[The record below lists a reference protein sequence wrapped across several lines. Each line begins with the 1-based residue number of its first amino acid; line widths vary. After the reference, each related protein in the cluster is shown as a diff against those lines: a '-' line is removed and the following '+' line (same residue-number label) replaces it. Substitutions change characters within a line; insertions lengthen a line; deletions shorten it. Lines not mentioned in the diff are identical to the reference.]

1 MIKTLPFIMKLFGRN
16 LIAMYS
22 EEHKKYLKK
31 LKKEKFFIIFF
42 RIFII
47 IFLLLIWE
55 ILARFNII
63 NTFLMSSPSKIII
76 TTIDLFKNY
85 NLISHIFIT
94 SYETILSFSIAT
106 GIGIL
111 IASIFWINESIAKI
125 FDPYLTILNS
135 LPKVS
140 LGPLIII
147 WMGANTSSIIL
158 MAILIEVFTTIISLY
173 NAFIKTDYYKIILF
187 KSLGASKFQ
196 IFIKLVFRG
205 NLPTLINTLK
215 INVSLSLIGVIMGE
229 LLVSKKGLG
238 YLINFGSQTFNL
250 NLVITSIFIL
260 GILSYIF
267 YIIIDKLNKYIKN

>member
-1 MIKTLPFIMKLFGRN
+1 
-16 LIAMYS
+16 MYS